1 MQNHVPEKILGDSVQ
16 IQQGI
21 VMLLKDL
28 EIELPIKSKL
38 IL

>member
-1 MQNHVPEKILGDSVQ
+1 MQNRIPEKILGDSTQ

-21 VMLLKDL
+21 AMLLQDL
-28 EIELPIKSKL
+28 EMELPIKSKL